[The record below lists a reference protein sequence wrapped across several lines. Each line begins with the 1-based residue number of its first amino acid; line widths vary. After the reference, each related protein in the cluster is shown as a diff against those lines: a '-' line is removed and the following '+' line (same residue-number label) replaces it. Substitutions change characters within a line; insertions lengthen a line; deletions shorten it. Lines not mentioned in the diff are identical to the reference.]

1 MRCGF
6 LAAAKACIGA
16 SGFAEAVSAA
26 ADFADFALGFPS
38 VASGE
43 PAAAFEA
50 PISVP
55 ADTLRPSGMSAIAGR
70 CVGTRTTRGLRV
82 LPATHLPSWQLSLT
96 VQMLPSASQP
106 VPFKGKPTKLQL
118 PVFLSHASTVHG
130 FLSSHTTALPA
141 FLAIVT
147 LSPTIVLLA
156 GWSANSKFPFIGGLR
171 ALFQQTAYEI
181 PLWLS
186 ALGVVMITGT
196 LNLTGIVQFQ
206 QNNGWLILPQALGAV
221 LFIVTSTA
229 EMERLPFDLPEAE
242 SEIMMGWQAEYPGPL
257 FMLVQGPAFI
267 KLYAFAA
274 LFSTLYLG
282 GYLGPAI
289 IPPIVWFFLKTIVII
304 VAIML
309 FRSTFPRVRLDQLL
323 RQGWTTLLTL
333 SIVNIVIAYFI
344 VVGVPAI

>member
-1 MRCGF
+1 MTDPVTQIIQLVTSTYFLEIVVFPGLISIAILGAFFTWFERKLTARVQLRIGPQYSSPIGGILQGF
-6 LAAAKACIGA
+6 ADIIKLLFKELIIPDGADRFFFIMSPVTALIIGA
-16 SGFAEAVSAA
+16 ALLGLIPFAP
-26 ADFADFALGFPS
+26 G
-38 VASGE
+38 
-43 PAAAFEA
+43 
-50 PISVP
+50 IQ
-55 ADTLRPSGMSAIAGR
+55 IANVE
-70 CVGTRTTRGLRV
+70 VG
-82 LPATHLPSWQLSLT
+82 
-96 VQMLPSASQP
+96 
-106 VPFKGKPTKLQL
+106 L
-118 PVFLSHASTVHG
+118 PV
-130 FLSSHTTALPA
+130 

-147 LSPTIVLLA
+147 LSPTLVLLA

-186 ALGVVMITGT
+186 ALGVVMITGS
-196 LNLTGIVQFQ
+196 LSLTGIVQYQ
-206 QNNGWLILPQALGAV
+206 QNSGWLIVPQALGAV

-289 IPPIVWFFLKTIVII
+289 VPPIVWFFAKTIVII

-333 SIVNIVIAYFI
+333 SIVNIVIAYLI